1 MNILIKFAGN
11 QLNALTRLK
20 SFLGLKETEV
30 SANSFTYSNFNYCL
44 LVWMLSH
51 KKSQDKI
58 ESLHKRA
65 LKFLL
70 NDYVSSY
77 KQLLEIFGKCNTNMR
92 RLRFLCIEIYK
103 TLNDLNPSF
112 MKEIFE
118 KRDENRVTRDRYKL
132 NLNIPRRNQVTF
144 GTKSLK
150 FYGPKIWNALPVNIK
165 TEENFKDLIKK

>member
-1 MNILIKFAGN
+1 
-11 QLNALTRLK
+11 
-20 SFLGLKETEV
+20 
-30 SANSFTYSNFNYCL
+30 
-44 LVWMLSH
+44 MLSH
-51 KKSQDKI
+51 KKFLDKI

-65 LKFLL
+65 LRFLL

-77 KQLLEIFGKCNTNMR
+77 EQLLEKSGKCNMNIR
-92 RLRFLCIEIYK
+92 RLRFLCIEMYK

-112 MKEIFE
+112 MKKIFE

-150 FYGPKIWNALPVNIK
+150 FYRAKIWNALPVNIK
-165 TEENFKDLIKK
+165 TGENFNAFKI